1 MTAAQAI
8 ADLNEWTR
16 GVFFPLAVIVGTGLL
31 GWIAK
36 CLTTIAGEFRAMRR
50 DMRAMKRALI
60 RAGILRPEDVKH
72 DRAA

>member
-16 GVFFPLAVIVGTGLL
+16 GVFFPLAVIAVTGLL

-36 CLTTIAGEFRAMRR
+36 CLTTIAREFRT
-50 DMRAMKRALI
+50 MRAEVKAIRRALV
-60 RAGILRPEDVKH
+60 RAGLLPPNG
-72 DRAA
+72 